1 MMDSTCEAALLQT
14 IQGSLKFAGLR
25 QLALFRDVMSRAPTG
40 FLILLMSL
48 EPLNSD
54 DVAGEMCSEI
64 K

>member
-1 MMDSTCEAALLQT
+1 MMDSTCEAALLLT
-14 IQGSLKFAGLR
+14 IQGSLQIAGLR
-25 QLALFRDVMSRAPTG
+25 QPALFRDVMSRAPTG
-40 FLILLMSL
+40 FPILFMSL